1 MKEHSRQHKVIVN
14 RKIGEE
20 KVEMKKNTW
29 KAVQETR
36 QKRGKEKTVKKS
48 AYLSH
53 TFCKS
58 IAVFIL
64 VVLL

>member
-1 MKEHSRQHKVIVN
+1 
-14 RKIGEE
+14 
-20 KVEMKKNTW
+20 MKKNTW

-64 VVLL
+64 VALL